1 MWMLE
6 NDSVNCE
13 VILALKKTIMYIYN
27 ITTNIEQDIHEEWLE
42 WMENVFIPEML
53 ATKKFSKALMT
64 RVHIEEEM
72 GGDTYSVQYTAKN
85 AIDFQYFLDHHLDR
99 IQKLNKEFEG
109 RTVSFSTKMK
119 IVHSHE

>member
-1 MWMLE
+1 
-6 NDSVNCE
+6 
-13 VILALKKTIMYIYN
+13 IMYIYN

-64 RVHIEEEM
+64 RVLIEEEM
-72 GGDTYSVQYTAKN
+72 GGITYSVQYTATN
-85 AIDFQYFLDHHLDR
+85 AIDFKYVLDHHVDR
-99 IQKLNKEFEG
+99 IQKVNRECEG

-119 IVHSHE
+119 IAHPH